1 MMKTPNFLVTMEK
14 KKRVKENIA
23 STQALLVPQQA
34 NHLSAA
40 TMSLLPPNPLLIMRI
55 EFREVTM
62 LINSTN

>member
-1 MMKTPNFLVTMEK
+1 MEK

-62 LINSTN
+62 PINSTN